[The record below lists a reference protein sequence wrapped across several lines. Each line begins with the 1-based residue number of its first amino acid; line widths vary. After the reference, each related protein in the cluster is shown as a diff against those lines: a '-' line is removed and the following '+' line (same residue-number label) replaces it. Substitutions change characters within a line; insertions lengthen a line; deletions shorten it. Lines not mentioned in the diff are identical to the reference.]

1 MIYITSLKDPKVQM
15 SFGKFLYVNYEI
27 NVKDN
32 LDKIYIAPAAGQFQP
47 YLAKLLC
54 DTEVKIELSSNP
66 YRQT

>member
-15 SFGKFLYVNYEI
+15 IFGKFLYVNYEI
-27 NVKDN
+27 NVRDN
-32 LDKIYIAPAAGQFQP
+32 LDKIYIAPAATQFQP

-54 DTEVKIELSSNP
+54 DINVKIEPSNIP